1 MGGDGTGLFHTRVK
15 HPMGCSYKKREN
27 RKKGEKRRQSFGE
40 SLNVP
45 GEKRKRKEMEEGT
58 SSYFTLAA
66 PHHPIAAAATTASQQ
81 TGKARLP
88 YFVGFPYKVLPL
100 LAPRT
105 ALACTSLHQLPQ
117 TRAENHHYNHILV
130 PCLSAMGQAVEDAG

>member
-1 MGGDGTGLFHTRVK
+1 MFLV
-15 HPMGCSYKKREN
+15 
-27 RKKGEKRRQSFGE
+27 RRGR
-40 SLNVP
+40 
-45 GEKRKRKEMEEGT
+45 GREMEEGI

-66 PHHPIAAAATTASQQ
+66 PHRPPAAAATTASQQ

-117 TRAENHHYNHILV
+117 AKAENHHYNHILV